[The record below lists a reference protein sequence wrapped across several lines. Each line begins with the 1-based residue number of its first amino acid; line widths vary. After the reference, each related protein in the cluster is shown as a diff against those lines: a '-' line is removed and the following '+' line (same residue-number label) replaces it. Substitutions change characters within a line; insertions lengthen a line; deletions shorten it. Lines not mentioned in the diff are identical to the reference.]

1 MTVDNDPE
9 FTELTDGDALRTGS
23 AWRVRGRRLGGA
35 VRRGL
40 RRCVARWRPILLVL
54 LVVATLGWAGGL
66 YYYDYRPDQQTDA
79 AVAREVIKAASDGA
93 VALLSYSPDSLSRDV
108 QSAKSRITPGF
119 EAMYE
124 RFIEQVV
131 TPASQRGQ
139 LTTTVHVIRAAVAE
153 LQPKSAVV
161 LLFIGQKLVSKLKPE
176 PVNTTSSVRVELTK
190 VNNTWLIN
198 TFDST
203 HA

>member
-1 MTVDNDPE
+1 
-9 FTELTDGDALRTGS
+9 
-23 AWRVRGRRLGGA
+23 
-35 VRRGL
+35 
-40 RRCVARWRPILLVL
+40 
-54 LVVATLGWAGGL
+54 
-66 YYYDYRPDQQTDA
+66 
-79 AVAREVIKAASDGA
+79 
-93 VALLSYSPDSLSRDV
+93 
-108 QSAKSRITPGF
+108 
-119 EAMYE
+119 MYE